1 MKRRI
6 ILLAASALALVSC
19 GSAKQFADA
28 SQNQQFRDEVYYNPK
43 GSGADRQAQTIA
55 KVEEDLLVKKT
66 KESPIF
72 MKSGEKVDTLF
83 IPEGKNARIEFD
95 KEGSTTSVFVTDSG
109 WETWYAYQP
118 WYARTWYTPFHSS
131 LYWGANPWYYAGWY
145 DPWYYGRW
153 YDPWYFGA
161 GWSFGWYDP
170 WYCGGWYDPW
180 FYGWYNPWHHCGW
193 YDPWYYG
200 HAHIH
205 YPGHGGPGWYGG
217 ARVYTSR
224 TAANGSTVRSGNGSD
239 SRKAGSRNN

>member
-43 GSGADRQAQTIA
+43 GSGADRQARTIA

-95 KEGSTTSVFVTDSG
+95 KEGSTL
-109 WETWYAYQP
+109 
-118 WYARTWYTPFHSS
+118 S
-131 LYWGANPWYYAGWY
+131 LI
-145 DPWYYGRW
+145 
-153 YDPWYFGA
+153 
-161 GWSFGWYDP
+161 
-170 WYCGGWYDPW
+170 
-180 FYGWYNPWHHCGW
+180 
-193 YDPWYYG
+193 
-200 HAHIH
+200 HI
-205 YPGHGGPGWYGG
+205 
-217 ARVYTSR
+217 
-224 TAANGSTVRSGNGSD
+224 
-239 SRKAGSRNN
+239 

>member
-145 DPWYYGRW
+145 DPWYYGHGGHFYLRVS
-153 YDPWYFGA
+153 PRARSEG
-161 GWSFGWYDP
+161 GNERTSFG
-170 WYCGGWYDPW
+170 GEG
-180 FYGWYNPWHHCGW
+180 
-193 YDPWYYG
+193 
-200 HAHIH
+200 
-205 YPGHGGPGWYGG
+205 
-217 ARVYTSR
+217 
-224 TAANGSTVRSGNGSD
+224 
-239 SRKAGSRNN
+239 

>member
-43 GSGADRQAQTIA
+43 GSGADRQARTIA

-170 WYCGGWYDPW
+170 WYCGGWYDP
-180 FYGWYNPWHHCGW
+180 CTM
-193 YDPWYYG
+193 DM
-200 HAHIH
+200 HIFTTQDTEVRD
-205 YPGHGGPGWYGG
+205 G
-217 ARVYTSR
+217 
-224 TAANGSTVRSGNGSD
+224 TAETGSTLQGPWPTAHPSGAASVPFQGMQA
-239 SRKAGSRNN
+239 AGVPRPPGTGAD